1 MLDLIFIGAIVGFF
15 MAGLAYIAGCKKLRG
30 Q

>member
-1 MLDLIFIGAIVGFF
+1 MDMVFIGAIVGFF
-15 MAGLAYIAGCKKLRG
+15 LVTWAFAAGCGKLGDG